1 MGKQDEQVLLQS
13 LQQNDRSALKV
24 LFDTYYTE
32 LCKTAYRLLK
42 DPDQVEDTVQQVFI
56 RFWEKR
62 GQLKIESSLQAYLH
76 RMTIN
81 ESIAYLRKQKRRA
94 EQELPQNQGDL
105 APDVET
111 TFLTSELQ
119 EHILKAIAQLPPAC
133 QAIFR
138 LSRMEGLS
146 YKEIAAKQQLSIK
159 TVENQMGKA
168 LRILRVELS
177 NYLQFLPF
185 FYYFESWFL

>member
-1 MGKQDEQVLLQS
+1 MGKQDEHLLLQRLKQS
-13 LQQNDRSALKV
+13 DRSALKV
-24 LFDTYYTE
+24 LFDTYYAE

-42 DPDQVEDTVQQVFI
+42 DPDQVEDAVQQVFI

-62 GQLKIESSLQAYLH
+62 EKLTIESSVQAYLH

-81 ESIAYLRKQKRRA
+81 ESIAFLRKQKRRS
-94 EQELPQNQGDL
+94 EQELPQNHGDL

-111 TFLTSELQ
+111 SFLASELQ
-119 EHILKAIAQLPPAC
+119 EHILKAITKLPPAC

-146 YKEIAAKQQLSIK
+146 YKEIAVKQQLSVK

-168 LRILRVELS
+168 LRILRVELG
-177 NYLQFLPF
+177 NYLQFLPVFLF
-185 FYYFESWFL
+185 F